1 VEEEQVMAPAE
12 EEPGWT
18 RTYIYKHTP
27 ATAYHHT
34 LLRNM
39 LLDYYPD
46 MHASIQY
53 YCAEYTHPTEATYWK
68 TELTVTAW
76 KDSKGGRV
84 VDTIHGHT
92 SKHAHA
98 FDSMEGAAQEACQY
112 YHGLRYEAMGADR
125 FRYLPR
131 HDPQEGSWV
140 ITNPEDSY
148 PTLDA
153 TVRHVHALK
162 IENGDLKREL
172 YDRYK
177 AGRRFQ
183 KEIDDLRAQLGKP
196 PLYKKL
202 DKDYDVHDD
211 NP

>member
-1 VEEEQVMAPAE
+1 
-12 EEPGWT
+12 
-18 RTYIYKHTP
+18 
-27 ATAYHHT
+27 
-34 LLRNM
+34 
-39 LLDYYPD
+39 
-46 MHASIQY
+46 
-53 YCAEYTHPTEATYWK
+53 
-68 TELTVTAW
+68 
-76 KDSKGGRV
+76 
-84 VDTIHGHT
+84 
-92 SKHAHA
+92 
-98 FDSMEGAAQEACQY
+98 MEDAAQEAYQY
-112 YHGLRYEAMGADR
+112 YHGLCYEAMGADR

-140 ITNPEDSY
+140 ITNLEDNY

-153 TVRHVHALK
+153 TVWHVHALK

-172 YDRYK
+172 CDRYK

-202 DKDYDVHDD
+202 DKDYYVHDD